1 MTTDISAFSTF
12 ISGSAE
18 RFGPSVVGL
27 RGDARGTGLV
37 IADQRVLTTAANLS
51 GDRAEVVFDD
61 GHVEAAGV
69 TGLDRRRGI
78 AVLTADTR
86 GRTPLVFGDGDLGI
100 GAAVVALANPWGHA
114 LSAAAGFVASRRR
127 RPVGLA
133 HTAPCPRGAGG
144 GPLLDADGNL
154 VGVNATRLAGGFVL
168 AIATDAE
175 TRARIAALTAAERR
189 NDITLGVAIA
199 PPREA
204 RRLRRAV
211 GLEERAGLLVRGVAP
226 DSLASR
232 AGLQQGDLIVAV
244 GASPISTV
252 DDLLAQ
258 LETGEAE
265 LQLKIVRGSDEHE
278 LTAPLAP

>member
-1 MTTDISAFSTF
+1 VTKDLSAF
-12 ISGSAE
+12 IADSAE

-27 RGDARGTGLV
+27 RGDARGTGIV
-37 IADQRVLTTAANLS
+37 IADQRVLTTAANLG

-61 GHVEAAGV
+61 GHAESASV

-78 AVLTADTR
+78 AVLTVDTR
-86 GRTPLVFGDGDLGI
+86 ERVPLVFGSADHGI
-100 GAAVVALANPWGHA
+100 GDAVVALANPWGHA
-114 LSAAAGFVASRRR
+114 LSAAPGFIASRRE
-127 RPVGLA
+127 RPAGLA

-144 GPLLDADGNL
+144 GPLMDATGGL

-175 TRARIAALTAAERR
+175 TRARVAALAAAEQRSDR
-189 NDITLGVAIA
+189 ALGVAIA
-199 PPREA
+199 PAREA

-211 GLEERAGLLVRGVAP
+211 GLEQRDGLLVRAVAP
-226 DSLASR
+226 DSPASR
-232 AGLQQGDLIVAV
+232 AGIRRGDMIVAA
-244 GASPISTV
+244 GATPIGTV

-258 LETGEAE
+258 LETEEAE
-265 LQLKIVRGSDEHE
+265 LGLTIVRGNDELP

>member
-1 MTTDISAFSTF
+1 VTTEISAFSTF
-12 ISGSAE
+12 IADSAE
-18 RFGPSVVGL
+18 RFGTSVVGL
-27 RGDARGTGLV
+27 RGDARGTGIV
-37 IADQRVLTTAANLS
+37 IADQRVLTTAANLA
-51 GDRAEVVFDD
+51 GDRAEVVFAG
-61 GHVEAAGV
+61 GHTETASV

-78 AVLTADTR
+78 AVLTVDTGER
-86 GRTPLVFGDGDLGI
+86 VPLAFGSGDHGI

-114 LSAAAGFVASRRR
+114 LSAAAGFVASRRE

-133 HTAPCPRGAGG
+133 HTAPCPRGGGG

-189 NDITLGVAIA
+189 NDVTLGVAIA
-199 PPREA
+199 PAREA

-211 GLEERAGLLVRGVAP
+211 GLEERAGLLVRGVAS
-226 DSLASR
+226 DSPASK
-232 AGLQQGDLIVAV
+232 AGIRHGDLIVAV
-244 GASPISTV
+244 GAAPIATV

-265 LQLKIVRGSDEHE
+265 LQLTIVRGSEEHA
-278 LTAPLAP
+278 LTAPLVS

>member
-1 MTTDISAFSTF
+1 MDLSAF
-12 ISGSAE
+12 IADSAE
-18 RFGPSVVGL
+18 RYGPSVVGL
-27 RGDARGTGLV
+27 RGEARGTGIV
-37 IADQRVLTTAANLS
+37 IADQRVLTTAANLG
-51 GDRAEVVFDD
+51 GDRAEVVFDS
-61 GHVEAAGV
+61 GQAESASV

-78 AVLTADTR
+78 AILTVDTR
-86 GRTPLVFGDGDLGI
+86 GRVPLAFGSADHGI
-100 GAAVVALANPWGHA
+100 GAPVVALANPWGHA

-144 GPLLDADGNL
+144 GPLLDADGGL

-189 NDITLGVAIA
+189 NDLTLGVAIA
-199 PPREA
+199 PAREA

-211 GLEERAGLLVRGVAP
+211 GLEQRDGLLVRAVAP
-226 DSLASR
+226 DSPASR
-232 AGLQQGDLIVAV
+232 AGIQQGDMIVAV
-244 GASPISTV
+244 GTTPIATV

-258 LETGEAE
+258 LETGAAE
-265 LQLKIVRGSDEHE
+265 LAMTIVRGSNEHA
-278 LTAPLAP
+278 LTAPLAS